1 MKQTPDE
8 ITIQKRM
15 QPGVISL
22 DGFLGDDTRHYHE
35 IINDDALIL
44 NRLGILKEQIADKLQ
59 ELTDLAFESDDD
71 LLVLDDGTSVEYLSV
86 RGKMLSPFIGQK
98 PAPKGFVHYFDPV
111 RNITLRWSPLNTQ
124 MIRDYGFFEG
134 QGSAN
139 RLDPVLLCKAF
150 FTG

>member
-1 MKQTPDE
+1 MKQTPEE
-8 ITIQKRM
+8 IRIQKRM
-15 QPGVISL
+15 QPGAITL
-22 DGFLGDDTRHYHE
+22 EGFLGDDNRHYHE

-44 NRLGILKEQIADKLQ
+44 NRLGISKEQISDKLQ
-59 ELTDLAFESDDD
+59 ELTDLAFESDEG
-71 LLVLDDGTSVEYLSV
+71 LLVLDDGTSVEYISV

-111 RNITLRWSPLNTQ
+111 RNIRLRWSPLNIQ

-134 QGSAN
+134 KGSAN
-139 RLDPVLLCKAF
+139 RLDPGLLYKAF